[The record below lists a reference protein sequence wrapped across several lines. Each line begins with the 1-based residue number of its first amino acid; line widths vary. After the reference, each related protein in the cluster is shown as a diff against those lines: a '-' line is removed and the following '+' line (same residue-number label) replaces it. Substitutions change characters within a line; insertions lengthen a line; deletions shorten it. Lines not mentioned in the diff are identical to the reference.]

1 MPSLEQLDA
10 LIVGNPLLRQRFR
23 AARLK
28 AAWNVVNEDPQTANH
43 AARSAWANKI
53 ILNYE
58 ADLDVEYRF
67 ICSNPTI
74 QVSASAS
81 TDNDLEYVTASF
93 INQWAGV

>member
-28 AAWNVVNEDPQTANH
+28 AAWNIVNEDAQTAHH
-43 AARSAWANKI
+43 AARLAWANKI

-58 ADLDVEYRF
+58 ADLDAEYRL

-74 QVSASAS
+74 QVSASTS
-81 TDNDLEYVTASF
+81 TDSDLEYVTASF
-93 INQWAGV
+93 INDFAGV